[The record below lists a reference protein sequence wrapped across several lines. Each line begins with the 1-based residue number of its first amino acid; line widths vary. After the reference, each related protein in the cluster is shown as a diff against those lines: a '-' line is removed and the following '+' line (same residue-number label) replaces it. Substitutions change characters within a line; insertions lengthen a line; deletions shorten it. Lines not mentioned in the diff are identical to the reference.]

1 MRSYRLTAKACYLSY
16 VVQALVINLPPLLF
30 ASFARLYGIN
40 ERQMGF
46 LILLI
51 FSVQIV
57 IDLLS
62 TPLSRLL
69 GYRGTMLLGHA
80 SVVVGLVVMAFFRGF
95 HGLVVSLILQGLGSG
110 VVEVLISPII
120 QYMPD
125 SSDKDHMMS
134 LLHSFYCWGM
144 VVVIAFSTLLFRLLG
159 EARWFLIPL
168 LWIPVPFVAFLLF
181 LLVPIAPVPGD
192 GKGQGIGLVG
202 LVRQPVFWIL
212 LVMMPLGS
220 SSEQAVSQWVSYY
233 AELGLGVTKLTG
245 DLAGPCL
252 FALMQGL
259 CRLWYSRETNLSVE
273 KLMVSSTVL
282 CMAGYFFI
290 VHGNTPVLSLLGCA
304 MVGFAVGCFWPGTF
318 SLSARHLPGGGTLLF
333 SLLAFAGDVGCGMG
347 PQVVAWA
354 PSVSEGLS
362 HAIIFPALLAFCLLV
377 LHRLAAKKA
386 DNG

>member
-16 VVQALVINLPPLLF
+16 VVQALVINLPPL
-30 ASFARLYGIN
+30 

-46 LILLI
+46 LILLV

-69 GYRGTMLLGHA
+69 GYRGTMLVGHV
-80 SVVVGLVVMAFFRGF
+80 SVVVGLVVMAFVRGF
-95 HGLVVSLILQGLGSG
+95 HGLVASLILQGLGSG
-110 VVEVLISPII
+110 VVEVLVSPII

-125 SSDKDHMMS
+125 SNDKDHMMS

-144 VVVIAFSTLLFRLLG
+144 VVVIAFSTLLFHLLG

-168 LWIPVPFVAFLLF
+168 LWIPVPFVAFILF

-202 LVRQPVFWIL
+202 LCRQPVFWIL

-233 AELGLGVTKLTG
+233 AELGLGVTKLVG

-273 KLMVSSTVL
+273 KLMMSCTVL

-290 VHGNTPVLSLLGCA
+290 VHGTTPVLSLLGCA

-362 HAIIFPALLAFCLLV
+362 HAIIFPALLALCLLV
-377 LHRLAAKKA
+377 LHRLVAKKA

>member
-30 ASFARLYGIN
+30 ATFSRLYGIN

-46 LILLI
+46 LILLV

-80 SVVVGLVVMAFFRGF
+80 SVMAGLVVMAVFRGF
-95 HGLVVSLILQGLGSG
+95 QGLVVSLVLQGLGSG

-120 QYMPD
+120 QYMPEG
-125 SSDKDHMMS
+125 SDKDHMMS

-168 LWIPVPFVAFLLF
+168 LWIPVPLVAFILF

-192 GKGQGIGLVG
+192 EKGQGIGLVG
-202 LVRQPVFWIL
+202 LFRQPVFWVL
-212 LVMMPLGS
+212 LAMMPLGS

-233 AELGLGVTKLTG
+233 AELGLGVTKLAG

-259 CRLWYSRETNLSVE
+259 CRLWYSRETNLPVE
-273 KLMVSSTVL
+273 KLMISCTIL
-282 CMAGYFFI
+282 CMAGYFLI
-290 VHGNTPVLSLLGCA
+290 VHGGSPVLSLLGCA

-362 HAIIFPALLAFCLLV
+362 HAIIFPALLALCILV
-377 LHRLAAKKA
+377 LHRLTVKKA
-386 DNG
+386 GNG